1 LLELFGYLDASY
13 GMALPLHPIFLVVDH
28 NADSRLLLTKPIL
41 RRFPGAIMQECE
53 TMEASLAALQRT
65 SVDAIVSHRVIGYDG
80 ATTVQM
86 FRRVNSHVPIVMVS
100 GIDRAREAYAAGANV
115 FVNFDAWLTMGAVV
129 EQILRERATPEA
141 AAEPVA

>member
-1 LLELFGYLDASY
+1 
-13 GMALPLHPIFLVVDH
+13 MALPVHQIFLVVDH

-53 TMEASLAALQRT
+53 TMEAALAALQRT
-65 SVDAIVSHRVIGYDG
+65 AIDTIVSHRVIGYDG

-86 FRRVNSHVPIVMVS
+86 LRRVNPHVPIVMVS
-100 GIDRAREAYAAGANV
+100 GIDRAREAYAAGATV

-129 EQILRERATPEA
+129 EQVLRERP
-141 AAEPVA
+141 AAETASATG